1 MEKTLQMLNSLERDG
16 IISRYAIGGAIAA
29 IFYMEPFLTYDLD
42 IFVAVPQSADSILDL
57 TGVYGE
63 LRARGCRVEGE
74 YIHIEGLPV
83 QILPAYNTLIEE
95 ALVQAQ
101 DIVYESIPARVVR
114 AEHLMAI
121 MLQTGRDKDR
131 QRLSAF
137 SRQAGWH
144 QEILDDILKR
154 HNLKSRWKEWTE

>member
-1 MEKTLQMLNSLERDG
+1 LGKSLIGKRVPGKRRQSKFCTSVLDSLGLGVG
-16 IISRYAIGGAIAA
+16 IR
-29 IFYMEPFLTYDLD
+29 FLLD
-42 IFVAVPQSADSILDL
+42 SGSP
-57 TGVYGE
+57 Y
-63 LRARGCRVEGE
+63 
-74 YIHIEGLPV
+74 P
-83 QILPAYNTLIEE
+83 PAYNTLIEE
-95 ALVQAQ
+95 AVVQAQ

-154 HNLKSRWKEWTE
+154 HNLGSRWKEWTE